1 MARSKYLVEL
11 VLTHRIVVDAKTQV
25 EAVQYAITDLKYNS
39 VKHLQRT
46 CSDEYELVS
55 IVHKSTEK
63 GGEI

>member
-1 MARSKYLVEL
+1 MAKSKYLVEL
-11 VLTHRIVVDAKTQV
+11 VFTHRIVVDAETQI
-25 EAVQYAITDLKYNS
+25 EAVRYAITDLKHLS

-55 IVHKSTEK
+55 VLHKKTIK